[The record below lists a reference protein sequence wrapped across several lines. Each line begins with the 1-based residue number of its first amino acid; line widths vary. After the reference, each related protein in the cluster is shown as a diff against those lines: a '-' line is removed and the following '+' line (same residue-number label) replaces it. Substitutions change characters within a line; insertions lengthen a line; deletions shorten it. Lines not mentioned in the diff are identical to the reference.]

1 MSHFTAEPAG
11 TAEVQMTRYDQR
23 IGPRE
28 VLERL
33 REATIDQSIEEMR
46 RLYAVDAV
54 HEFPFTRPGLPS
66 RLEGRE
72 EIMDWITEV
81 WSAYPLRF
89 DSYRTLAVHAT
100 TDSETIVV
108 EQEARGRS
116 GAAGEV
122 TLPNIMVLTARNGQV
137 THLRDYVNIMAAEAA
152 TGERA

>member
-1 MSHFTAEPAG
+1 MSHITYEPGG
-11 TAEVQMTRYDQR
+11 TEVEMTHYDQG

-33 REATIDQSIEEMR
+33 REATVNQSAEEMR

-66 RLEGRE
+66 RLEGRD

-81 WSAYPLRF
+81 WSAYPLRY

-100 TDSETIVV
+100 SDPETIVV
-108 EQEARGRS
+108 EQEALGTS
-116 GAAGEV
+116 GSAGAV
-122 TLPNIMVLTARNGQV
+122 TLPNIMVLTAHNGQI

-152 TGERA
+152 IGADA